1 MPSKTNYFYFSG
13 KEQDPCPVNFFKFYC
28 AYTLRQ
34 YPHKKICLSF
44 WSWQVEAES
53 KHISLAANNTRRYA
67 SPY

>member
-34 YPHKKICLSF
+34 YPTKK
-44 WSWQVEAES
+44 
-53 KHISLAANNTRRYA
+53 YA
-67 SPY
+67 FLFGAGK